1 MSTKKNKKKK
11 INQFKI
17 NNSIRW
23 NIYFNFILLNFFHIF
38 IYTIESMLFLIK
50 VRKIFTQIL
59 YEI

>member
-50 VRKIFTQIL
+50 VRKIFIQIL